1 MFKIFVCVLCSLA
14 ALLIVYSIGS
24 KLVKFIKN
32 AYQARKE
39 KKENE
44 IKDETELEALDFEER
59 LFEQYRRSCLELIK
73 KQMQAS
79 KIAEA
84 IQKLVADY
92 KDQAK
97 KCKSLYINTK
107 DEKYKN
113 KAYFFL
119 QEIDNSE
126 KLIDL
131 AKTTILAC
139 KTKID
144 SAEIEYKAIISKIRT
159 KQFEYKL
166 IDEKNESSDIID
178 KNEYESILAEY
189 TNKIDVK
196 KIDVKVDEAIEKQKA
211 LSSASDSV
219 FKIDE
224 LEKEYAKK
232 FELI

>member
-14 ALLIVYSIGS
+14 ALLIVYSLGS

-84 IQKLVADY
+84 IQKLVDDY

-178 KNEYESILAEY
+178 KSEYESILTEY

>member
-14 ALLIVYSIGS
+14 ALLIVYSLGN

-79 KIAEA
+79 KIAEV

-97 KCKSLYINTK
+97 KCKSLYISTK

-178 KNEYESILAEY
+178 KNEYESILTEY